1 MSGINVLLSRLQGTR
16 RTGNRRWIARCPAHE
31 DRNASLSIREL
42 EDGLVLFHCFA
53 GCKAEAV
60 LQGAG
65 LTWSDVLPAEPTAH
79 RTPERAPF
87 HALDVLRAL
96 EHEALIVASVVAT
109 VGMGSA
115 PSEDDQQRVSLA
127 HARIL
132 AGLRLAGGGR

>member
-1 MSGINVLLSRLQGTR
+1 MSAINVLLSRLQGTR

-53 GCKAEAV
+53 GCEAEAV

-65 LTWSDVLPAEPTAH
+65 LSWPDVLPAEPTAH
-79 RTPERAPF
+79 RTF

-96 EHEALIVASVVAT
+96 EQEALIVASVAAT

-115 PSEDDQQRVSLA
+115 PSEDDRQRVSLA

-132 AGLRLAGGGR
+132 AGLCLAGGGR